1 MRPENMFWTTVLH
14 TFKPPSPAVG
24 GFAGEELGEWDAA
37 SLDAGSSLFVSFLG
51 IYPIDLLIS
60 VRRDVQ
66 FGGWC
71 SLQYGL

>member
-1 MRPENMFWTTVLH
+1 MLH

-66 FGGWC
+66 FGG
-71 SLQYGL
+71 